1 MNYPALQF
9 PDRRSGTLP
18 ITSITA
24 SPTSPKNT
32 SDIDLI
38 NALAIVVRS
47 ARAQGQSLADL
58 QSEILADDV
67 LLEPSQRR
75 VLSEVVAQAWEQFLI

>member
-9 PDRRSGTLP
+9 PDRRSDTF
-18 ITSITA
+18 SIIA
-24 SPTSPKNT
+24 PPTSPKTT

-47 ARAQGQSLADL
+47 ARAQGQTL
-58 QSEILADDV
+58 QELQNEVLADDM
-67 LLEPSQRR
+67 LLEASQRR
-75 VLSEVVAQAWEQFLI
+75 ILSEVVAQAWEQFLI

>member
-18 ITSITA
+18 TIALPI
-24 SPTSPKNT
+24 SPKNT

-58 QSEILADDV
+58 QSEVLADDV

-75 VLSEVVAQAWEQFLI
+75 ILSEVVAQAWEQFLI